1 MIYGGED
8 DGEGMRRRTGR
19 QVLVTLW
26 KADALSGGL
35 NFLLAL
41 IVWGYAWYEGY
52 EQRLPL
58 GRHYPKGA

>member
-1 MIYGGED
+1 MEGRMMGRACEGE
-8 DGEGMRRRTGR
+8 
-19 QVLVTLW
+19 QVVRCLVILW

-41 IVWGYAWYEGY
+41 IVWGYDWYEGY